1 MAPEG
6 SLGGSELWASEGD
19 TCILSQCSGHG
30 APEMEG
36 PRTTFASRPIKSAQ
50 VNILAQMIFAPI
62 NTSVFSAW
70 NLGPETAESSQPAFP
85 VPSFPAC
92 YDQRT
97 LSKGQTALV
106 DATTISP
113 SCSALSFHRGCPARL
128 GFFKPSTMSS
138 TQYLSPQQPCG
149 GCPLCTRHSAG
160 EAAGQNFCPQ
170 PCLCIHFSP
179 L

>member
-1 MAPEG
+1 MFRARG
-6 SLGGSELWASEGD
+6 SQNGR
-19 TCILSQCSGHG
+19 
-30 APEMEG
+30 P

-50 VNILAQMIFAPI
+50 VNVLAQMIFAPI

-113 SCSALSFHRGCPARL
+113 SCSALSFHRGCPAQWV
-128 GFFKPSTMSS
+128 SS
-138 TQYLSPQQPCG
+138 NL
-149 GCPLCTRHSAG
+149 PLCPPLSIYPLSNRVVGACCAPGTVLGRQQGRISALSLASAYISLPFDSF
-160 EAAGQNFCPQ
+160 ED
-170 PCLCIHFSP
+170 
-179 L
+179 